1 MFSNPLKQAAEG
13 YLYTDDNSERERSK
27 QQLIRAGSS
36 AVAPLIDG
44 LIVTLRKLNSA
55 SWGKKEVQGF
65 TDAVEQY
72 LGDEFAEMLRQ
83 QNRDMPDREG
93 DGMSMAQVM
102 FSREAATRT
111 WQVVSQIGES
121 AIRALF
127 TLVNGRDKHI
137 RLAALLALSAEDD
150 PSRLVLNL
158 LNASAPYR
166 APLSEDPVESMAQ
179 WLIVGTLGLG
189 GDRQAGEMIDKFC
202 RLENI
207 TENEFYEGA
216 VGQGIYLIA
225 KSR

>member
-121 AIRALF
+121 AIRALSASGIEVK
-127 TLVNGRDKHI
+127 TIEDVTPLPHNG
-137 RLAALLALSAEDD
+137 
-150 PSRLVLNL
+150 
-158 LNASAPYR
+158 
-166 APLSEDPVESMAQ
+166 
-179 WLIVGTLGLG
+179 
-189 GDRQAGEMIDKFC
+189 C
-202 RLENI
+202 RPRKRRR
-207 TENEFYEGA
+207 
-216 VGQGIYLIA
+216 V
-225 KSR
+225 